1 MLLSMTGFSSHTA
14 VKALKKGGEKASI
27 TVEIKSLNSRF
38 FELICK
44 LPSSL
49 SFLEIPITN
58 HLKQKLVRG
67 RVFLSIKVGGSGEVF
82 ERVAPVPKIVKDYLD
97 SAKTLK
103 KKFKISG
110 DLSIS
115 DVVALDNVFSFER
128 EKVGKN
134 FETFALKTVEQATD
148 KLIATRKSEGT
159 RLQKDLKQR
168 IDSCGKHIETIK
180 KIFTVFMTNKKDEIK
195 DLMLLVDKGDVGAA
209 QSLGEAYEFLN
220 KIDVHEEIVRF
231 KSHLNG
237 AKKIF
242 ASKSLEKG
250 KRFEFTLQELSREI
264 NTIAAKCSHFDISAV
279 AVDVKVELE
288 KVREQVQNIV

>member
-1 MLLSMTGFSSHTA
+1 MLLSMTGFSSYTA
-14 VKALKKGGEKASI
+14 VQALKKGGEKTSI

-38 FELICK
+38 FEITCK

-67 RVFLSIKVGGSGEVF
+67 RVFLSIKVGGGSEVF
-82 ERVAPVPKIVKDYLD
+82 ERVVPVSKIVKDYLD
-97 SAKTLK
+97 ASKELK

-115 DVVALDNVFSFER
+115 DVVGLGNVFSFER

-134 FETFALKTVEQATD
+134 FEAFVLKTVEQSTD
-148 KLIATRKSEGT
+148 KLIATRKSEGS

-168 IDSCGKHIETIK
+168 FDSCNKHIDNIK
-180 KIFTVFMTNKKDEIK
+180 KIFTVFMKKKKDEIK
-195 DLMLLVDKGDVGAA
+195 DLMLLVDKGDVGAE
-209 QSLGEAYEFLN
+209 QSLGEAYEVLN
-220 KIDVHEEIVRF
+220 KIDVHEELVRF

-237 AKKIF
+237 AKKVF

-264 NTIAAKCSHFDISAV
+264 NTIAAKCSHFEISSA